1 MSLTSFNKRYF
12 SHWRHYRARLAKV
25 RKWLDTP
32 VSSGNSYLIPAR
44 LRLKLVAVSGDCVF
58 TVALGGQETE
68 YTVLQG
74 GEYILTVQANTTLT
88 ADAKGEVY
96 ADLGFETS
104 EWGKIIGINDPENAG
119 YGVAPYG
126 VAPYGV

>member
-25 RKWLDTP
+25 RKWLETP

-44 LRLKLVAVSGDCVF
+44 LRLKLVAVFGDCVF

-74 GEYILTVQANTTLT
+74 KEYILTIQANTTLT

-96 ADLGFETS
+96 VDLGFETS

>member
-1 MSLTSFNKRYF
+1 MSLTSFNNRYF
-12 SHWRHYRARLAKV
+12 SHWRHYRARLSKV
-25 RKWLDTP
+25 RNWLDTP

-44 LRLKLVAVSGDCVF
+44 LRLKLVAVSGDCTF
-58 TVALGGQETE
+58 TVAISGQETE
-68 YTVLQG
+68 YEVLQG
-74 GEYILTVQANTTLT
+74 KEFILTVQANSTLT
-88 ADAKGEVY
+88 VDAKGEVY
-96 ADLGFETS
+96 VDLGFESS

>member
-12 SHWRHYRARLAKV
+12 THWRHYRARLAKV
-25 RKWLDTP
+25 RKWLETP

-44 LRLKLVAVSGDCVF
+44 LRLKFVAVSGDCVF
-58 TVALGGQETE
+58 TVALSGQETE

-74 GEYILTVQANTTLT
+74 EEYILTVQANTTLT
-88 ADAKGEVY
+88 VDAKGEVY
-96 ADLGFETS
+96 VDLGFETS
-104 EWGKIIGINDPENAG
+104 EWGKIVAINDPENAG

>member
-1 MSLTSFNKRYF
+1 MRN
-12 SHWRHYRARLAKV
+12 
-25 RKWLDTP
+25 WLDTP

-44 LRLKLVAVSGDCVF
+44 LRLKLVAVSGDCTF
-58 TVALGGQETE
+58 TVAISGQETE
-68 YTVLQG
+68 YEVSQG
-74 GEYILTVQANTTLT
+74 KEFILTV
-88 ADAKGEVY
+88 DAKGEVY
-96 ADLGFETS
+96 VDLGFESS

>member
-1 MSLTSFNKRYF
+1 MSLTSFNNRYF

-25 RKWLDTP
+25 RDWLDTP

-44 LRLKLVAVSGDCVF
+44 LRLKLVAVSGDCTF
-58 TVALGGQETE
+58 TVAISGQETE
-68 YTVLQG
+68 YEVLQG
-74 GEYILTVQANTTLT
+74 KEFILTVQANSTLT
-88 ADAKGEVY
+88 VDAKGEVY
-96 ADLGFETS
+96 VDLGFESS

>member
-1 MSLTSFNKRYF
+1 MSLTSFNN
-12 SHWRHYRARLAKV
+12 AKV
-25 RKWLDTP
+25 RKWLETP

-44 LRLKLVAVSGDCVF
+44 LRLKFVAVSGDCVF

-68 YTVLQG
+68 YTVPQG
-74 GEYILTVQANTTLT
+74 EEYILTVQANTTLT

-96 ADLGFETS
+96 VDLGFETS

>member
-1 MSLTSFNKRYF
+1 MSLTSFNNRYF

-25 RKWLDTP
+25 RNWLETP

-68 YTVLQG
+68 YNVLQG
-74 GEYILTVQANTTLT
+74 EEYILTVQ
-88 ADAKGEVY
+88 AKGEVY
-96 ADLGFETS
+96 ADLGFESS

>member
-1 MSLTSFNKRYF
+1 MSLISFNKRYF

-25 RKWLDTP
+25 RKWLETP

-44 LRLKLVAVSGDCVF
+44 LRLKFAAVSGDCVF
-58 TVALGGQETE
+58 TVSLGGQETE
-68 YTVLQG
+68 YNVLQG
-74 GEYILTVQANTTLT
+74 EEYILTVQANTTLT
-88 ADAKGEVY
+88 VDAKGEVY

-104 EWGKIIGINDPENAG
+104 EWGKIVAINDPENAG

>member
-1 MSLTSFNKRYF
+1 
-12 SHWRHYRARLAKV
+12 V
-25 RKWLDTP
+25 RNWLDTP

-44 LRLKLVAVSGDCVF
+44 LRLKLVAVSGDCTF
-58 TVALGGQETE
+58 TVAISGQETE
-68 YTVLQG
+68 YEVLQG
-74 GEYILTVQANTTLT
+74 KDFILTVQANSTLT
-88 ADAKGEVY
+88 VDAKGEVY
-96 ADLGFETS
+96 VDLGFESS

>member
-25 RKWLDTP
+25 RKWLETP